1 MSVLFPDRSAALAEL
16 REDRLSGPLFSRS
29 TFSMTHLERLLAAA
43 EGDAERQLRVFFG
56 LVPVLPA
63 NATDEERAALEAAGT
78 RWVADPGYDF
88 EPGLLAGDRW
98 GLLAL
103 RYRPIHA
110 VQRVEFVYPQPQETV
125 FRVPDTWVQVDRH
138 AGTLNLV
145 PISGGL
151 MLPAASAALLPLMGW
166 GRNIPHLIQIRY
178 TAGLADPARD
188 YPELP
193 DLVLQMAA
201 VRALKSLILPG
212 SGSVSADGLSQ
223 SRNVAIADYQ
233 GDIDA
238 RLAALRQAMHGVL
251 MTCL

>member
-16 REDRLSGPLFSRS
+16 REDRLSGPLCKGQ
-29 TFSMTHLERLLAAA
+29 TFSTAHLERLLSSA

-56 LVPVLPA
+56 LVQVLPA
-63 NATDEERAALEAAGT
+63 HATAEERAALDAAGT
-78 RWVADPGYDF
+78 RWVTDPGYDF

-103 RYRPIHA
+103 RHRPVGA
-110 VQRVEFVYPQPQETV
+110 VLRVDFVYPQPSGQV
-125 FRVPDTWVQVDRH
+125 FQVPESWIQVDQH

-151 MLPAASAALLPLMGW
+151 MLPAASVALLPLMGL

-201 VRALKSLILPG
+201 VRALKSLMLPG

-223 SRNVAIADYQ
+223 SRTIAIADYQ

-238 RLAALRQAMHGVL
+238 RIATLRQAIHGVL